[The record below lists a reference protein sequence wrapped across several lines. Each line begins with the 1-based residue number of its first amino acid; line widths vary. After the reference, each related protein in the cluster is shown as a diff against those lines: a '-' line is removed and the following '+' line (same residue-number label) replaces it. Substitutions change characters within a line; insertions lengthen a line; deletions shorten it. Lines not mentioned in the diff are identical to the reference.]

1 MGITISAAII
11 AQIALDLSV
20 SFGETLDAITKL
32 PFTSASWAEHQPKA
46 VRLTHFMFNWDNI
59 HHN

>member
-1 MGITISAAII
+1 MGITISAAIV

-32 PFTSASWAEHQPKA
+32 PFTSASWADQRPKA
-46 VRLTHFMFNWDNI
+46 VRLIQLLGTI
-59 HHN
+59 VC